1 MPLHMNT
8 YGCAAYAHMLQYTLK
23 MQCVCAYMCEHEHAT
38 CVHRNVHRCTR
49 ADIQHVY
56 MPACMPVCAYTLI
69 HKGRQAG
76 ETFVRGHIQGLL
88 SLYCLLCKM
97 TTAPGQ

>member
-1 MPLHMNT
+1 MDMYICIHMHT
-8 YGCAAYAHMLQYTLK
+8 RVHIRYSPHR
-23 MQCVCAYMCEHEHAT
+23 CVCAYMCELEHAT

-69 HKGRQAG
+69 HKGGGKQVG
-76 ETFVRGHIQGLL
+76 LFVRGTFGA
-88 SLYCLLCKM
+88 S
-97 TTAPGQ
+97 